1 MKVQWNNF
9 GLRAPADDYMGG
21 GGGYDDEGDEI
32 IDGNDLDNEDDDD
45 DDDIDDDDDDDSG
58 DGKNSSQRGRN
69 AAPVFDPN
77 QLADAIT
84 RGLKPAFEQNKP
96 QLSREDIEK
105 QLGKPQLT
113 TDLIKAIR
121 DPETPPEKALE
132 AMQHLMNQQAEYL
145 LRASG
150 LAIEGKI
157 GELNPKLAEVQEAIR
172 SQREE
177 SFATGVVK
185 KFPALR
191 GKGHVVKQ
199 AMRILQ
205 QQGYNP
211 ASASDALRTVGRTAR
226 DIIRQ
231 IDPNFSLKGKQG
243 LSFAAPRTGGGGRNS
258 GGQQNR
264 RGSRSLMD
272 SVFPVG

>member
-1 MKVQWNNF
+1 MKIQWNNF
-9 GLRAPADDYMGG
+9 GLRAPAGDYGDGG
-21 GGGYDDEGDEI
+21 GFGDNEDEI
-32 IDGNDLDNEDDDD
+32 IDVDDLDEDDDD
-45 DDDIDDDDDDDSG
+45 DDDNIEDDDDDDDF
-58 DGKNSSQRGRN
+58 GKTKSRGQSKVP
-69 AAPVFDPN
+69 AFDAN

-84 RGLKPAFEQNKP
+84 KGLKPAFEQNRP
-96 QLSREDIEK
+96 QMSREDIEK

-132 AMQHLMNQQAEYL
+132 AMQALMNQQADYL

-157 GELNPKLAEVQEAIR
+157 GELNPRLNEVQEAIR

-211 ASASDALRTVGRTAR
+211 ASPSDALRTVGRTAR

-243 LSFAAPRTGGGGRNS
+243 LSFAAPRSGGGGRS
-258 GGQQNR
+258 FGGSQGR
-264 RGSRSLMD
+264 KGPRGLMD

>member
-1 MKVQWNNF
+1 MKLQWNNF
-9 GLRAPADDYMGG
+9 GLSAPANDYGDVGG
-21 GGGYDDEGDEI
+21 GFGDDEDEV
-32 IDGNDLDNEDDDD
+32 IDVDDIDEEEEDLDDDD
-45 DDDIDDDDDDDSG
+45 EEEEEDS
-58 DGKNSSQRGRN
+58 SRGRGLSQGS
-69 AAPVFDPN
+69 PVTLDAN

-84 RGLKPAFEQNKP
+84 KGLKPALEQSKT
-96 QLSREDIEK
+96 QMTREEIEK
-105 QLGKPQLT
+105 RLGKPQLT
-113 TDLIKAIR
+113 IDLINAIR
-121 DPETPPEKALE
+121 DPETPPEKAVAALQE
-132 AMQHLMNQQAEYL
+132 LMNQHADYL

-157 GELNPKLAEVQEAIR
+157 GELSPRLNEVQEAIR

-177 SFATGVVK
+177 AFATSVVK

-205 QQGYNP
+205 QQGYSP

-243 LSFAAPRTGGGGRNS
+243 LSFAAPRAGGGGRNF
-258 GGQQNR
+258 GGSQSR
-264 RGSRSLMD
+264 KGVRGLMD
-272 SVFPVG
+272 SVFPVS